1 MTWVALSIGGS
12 AVLGYMGSRGQADA
26 ATQAAQMQYGAT
38 QDAARQ
44 QREMFDI
51 LNAQQAPYRAA
62 GGGAL
67 TSLQNMLPYFTEK
80 ATPYKMPAAYQMQAE
95 YRPFTAQDLKS
106 NLAPNY
112 EFMKQQG
119 LGATAQAMNPGGG
132 GSNIDLARTKFA
144 EEFAGNAY
152 QNALQN
158 YMGQQQQGFNQ
169 RFTQGQQAFNQDLS
183 AQQQLFNQGQSERT
197 NIYNKLAGMAGIGQT
212 AANQTATLGTGTA
225 GNLGQ
230 LAIGGAT
237 AIGAGNIGAANAMA
251 GGYQNIGNAA
261 TLASMLS
268 PQGSSYSPSQIA
280 NANAMNV
287 PSTPRGPLSSDFNRY
302 LVG

>member
-1 MTWVALSIGGS
+1 MTWVALAIGGG
-12 AVLGYMGSRGQADA
+12 AVLGYMGSRGQAEA
-26 ATQAAQMQYGAT
+26 ATQGAQLQYGAT

-44 QREMFDI
+44 QREMFEI

-119 LGATAQAMNPGGG
+119 LGATAQSMNPGGG

-225 GNLGQ
+225 TNLGNI
-230 LAIGGAT
+230 AIGGAT
-237 AIGAGNIGAANAMA
+237 ALGAGNIGAANVMA

-261 TLASMLS
+261 TLASMLRPQSAAQPVNYSGQTSAPEPGYFGSAIS
-268 PQGSSYSPSQIA
+268 PIRIA
-280 NANAMNV
+280 
-287 PSTPRGPLSSDFNRY
+287 
-302 LVG
+302 